1 MKFKLLFLLIAFIHF
16 TNAQNDNLSFIN
28 FKYKVSSIKNC
39 SDIEIMI
46 IYNGEN
52 NPTDIKI
59 EYCKRIT
66 KKRKTKT
73 LSISNLK
80 YKTLV
85 SQFYKINNSDVFNYS
100 SSCHD
105 GNNIELSA
113 GNLSNSISYNL
124 SCLNKQK
131 INTPLKELIITIQ
144 MILKVSDVKINDF
157 N

>member
-1 MKFKLLFLLIAFIHF
+1 MKFKLFFLLITFIHF

-52 NPTDIKI
+52 NPTDVKV

-73 LSISNLK
+73 FSISNLE

-85 SQFYKINNSDVFNYS
+85 SQFYKINNNDVFNYS

-124 SCLNKQK
+124 SCISKQK